1 MMTSS
6 TASWTA
12 SELPLIAAPMAG
24 GATKPALVAA
34 VASAGG
40 FGFLAGGYKTP
51 EALGAEMAE
60 LTSAG
65 VPFGVNLFV
74 PGPSTLTEAEFR
86 RYAEELAGEG
96 TPYGLELA
104 EAPMVADDDDH
115 WQGKIELLLE
125 RPVPFVSFTFGLP
138 GADVVRGLAGVGTQ
152 VLATVTTVDEA
163 RAAVELGVHGLTA
176 QGTEAGGHSG
186 THDPDRAG
194 AVPVVDLVR
203 QVVAETSLPVIA
215 AGGVSEAS
223 QVRELIGL
231 GASAVAVGTVLLR
244 TDESGAS
251 AVHKDALAAAGPDQT
266 VITRAFTGRP
276 ARGLLNGFIERHEAS
291 APIGYPAI
299 HHLTRPLRAAAAAA
313 GQPDQVHLWAGTGY
327 ARASTG
333 AAADVITALA
343 AEL

>member
-1 MMTSS
+1 MTG
-6 TASWTA
+6 SWTA
-12 SELPLIAAPMAG
+12 SESPVIGAPMAG

-34 VASAGG
+34 VTSAGG

-51 EALGAEMAE
+51 DALGAEMSE
-60 LTSAG
+60 LT

-74 PGPSTLTEAEFR
+74 PGPSTVTEAEFR
-86 RYAEELAGEG
+86 RYAEELAAEG
-96 TPYGLELA
+96 TPYGLDLA
-104 EAPMVADDDDH
+104 AAPMVVDDDH
-115 WQGKIELLLE
+115 WQGKLDLLLE

-138 GADVVRGLAGVGTQ
+138 GAEVVSALAGVGTQ
-152 VLATVTTVDEA
+152 VLATVTTLGEA
-163 RAAVELGVHGLTA
+163 RVAVELGVHGLIA

-186 THDPDRAG
+186 THTPEQPG
-194 AVPVVDLVR
+194 VVSLRELVQ

-223 QVRELIGL
+223 QVRELLGL

-251 AVHKDALAAAGPDQT
+251 AVHKEALANAGPDQT

-276 ARGLLNGFIERHEAS
+276 ARGLRNGFIERHEAS

-299 HHLTRPLRAAAAAA
+299 HHLTRPLRAVAAAA
-313 GQPDQVHLWAGTGY
+313 GQPDQVHLWAGTAYGQ
-327 ARASTG
+327 ARTG
-333 AAADVITALA
+333 PAADVITALA

>member
-1 MMTSS
+1 MTG
-6 TASWTA
+6 SWTA
-12 SELPLIAAPMAG
+12 SELPVIGAPMAG
-24 GATKPALVAA
+24 GATRPALVAA
-34 VASAGG
+34 VTSAGG

-51 EALGAEMAE
+51 EALGAEMDA
-60 LTSAG
+60 LT

-86 RYAEELAGEG
+86 RYAGELAAEG
-96 TPYGLELA
+96 TPYGLDLA
-104 EAPMVADDDDH
+104 AAPMVADDDDH
-115 WQGKIELLLE
+115 WQGKLDLLLD

-138 GADVVRGLAGVGTQ
+138 GADVLSALAGVGTQ
-152 VLATVTTVDEA
+152 VLATVTTAAEA
-163 RAAVELGVHGLTA
+163 RAAVELGAHGLVA

-186 THDPDRAG
+186 THRPEQPG
-194 AVPVVDLVR
+194 VVPLPELIQ

-223 QVRELIGL
+223 QVRDLLAL

-251 AVHKDALAAAGPDQT
+251 AVHKDAIAAAGPDAT

-276 ARGLLNGFIERHEAS
+276 ARGLRNGFIERHEAG

-313 GQPDQVHLWAGTGY
+313 GHPDQVHLWAGTGY
-327 ARASTG
+327 GRARTG
-333 AAADVITALA
+333 PAADVITELA

>member
-1 MMTSS
+1 MTG
-6 TASWTA
+6 AWTA
-12 SELPLIAAPMAG
+12 SEVPVIGAPMAG

-40 FGFLAGGYKTP
+40 LGFLAGGYKTP

-60 LTSAG
+60 LGGAG

-86 RYAEELAGEG
+86 RYAEELADEG
-96 TPYGLELA
+96 APYGLELA
-104 EAPMVADDDDH
+104 GAPMVVDDDH
-115 WQGKIELLLE
+115 WQGKIDLLLAH
-125 RPVPFVSFTFGLP
+125 PVPFVSFTFGLP
-138 GADVVRGLAGVGTQ
+138 GADVVSALAAPGMQ
-152 VLATVTTVDEA
+152 VLATVTTLGEA
-163 RAAVELGVHGLTA
+163 RAAVELGVHGLIA

-186 THDPDRAG
+186 THTPEQPEGKPLRE
-194 AVPVVDLVR
+194 LVQ

-215 AGGVSEAS
+215 AGGVSESS
-223 QVRELIGL
+223 QVRELL
-231 GASAVAVGTVLLR
+231 ASGAAAVAVGTVLLR

-251 AVHKDALAAAGPDQT
+251 AVHKEAIATAGSDAT

-276 ARGLLNGFIERHEAS
+276 ARGLRNGFIERHEAG
-291 APIGYPAI
+291 APNGYPAI

-327 ARASTG
+327 GRARTG
-333 AAADVITALA
+333 PAADVITALA
-343 AEL
+343 ADL

>member
-1 MMTSS
+1 MTS
-6 TASWTA
+6 SWTA
-12 SELPLIAAPMAG
+12 SELPVIGAPMAG
-24 GATKPALVAA
+24 GATRPALVAA

-51 EALGAEMAE
+51 DALGAEMAE
-60 LTSAG
+60 LTGAG

-74 PGPSTLTEAEFR
+74 PGPSTVNEAEFR
-86 RYAEELAGEG
+86 RYAEELAAEG

-104 EAPMVADDDDH
+104 TAPMVVDDDH
-115 WQGKIELLLE
+115 WQGKLDLLLS
-125 RPVPFVSFTFGLP
+125 RAVPFVSFTFGLP
-138 GADVVRGLAGVGTQ
+138 GADVVRALAGVGTQ
-152 VLATVTTVDEA
+152 VLATVTTADEA
-163 RAAVELGVHGLTA
+163 RAAVELGVHGLIA

-186 THDPDRAG
+186 THDPSRPG
-194 AVPVVDLVR
+194 ALSVGDLVR
-203 QVVAETSLPVIA
+203 QVVAETALPVIA
-215 AGGVSEAS
+215 VGGVSEAS
-223 QVRELIGL
+223 QVRELLGL

-251 AVHKDALAAAGPDQT
+251 AVHKEALANAGPDQT

-276 ARGLLNGFIERHEAS
+276 ARGLRNGFIERHEAS

-327 ARASTG
+327 LQARTG
-333 AAADVITALA
+333 PAAEVVTALA